1 MRLATRTALPR
12 VEEECRG
19 LAPRRAKIRR
29 TPTVIQMEAVECG
42 AASLSILLSHYG
54 RFVPLEE
61 LRVVCGISR
70 DGSTAKNVMDAAHQY
85 GLVGRGRR
93 MELPPLLELDHPVI
107 VFWAFQ
113 HFMVVNGFERRRGQ
127 TVVLINDPASGPRRM
142 PLSEF
147 DQGFTGIVLDL
158 VPGEEFATGG
168 APPKIS
174 EMLLERTSRNGRGL
188 ALALLASIVLVIPG
202 IVAPIFTQY
211 YVDSVYGTPGVLAV
225 LPLLLGLSVCAAGV
239 FILTK
244 VQTHYLRL
252 VEGRSSLV
260 SSGRFLFRL
269 LRLPMGFYL
278 QRRPAEL
285 GRRLSSNRQ
294 VAQTVTR
301 DLVVT
306 VVNLLL
312 IFVYGAALVLQ
323 DAVLGALAIGVALV
337 NLAVLRGVMRRR
349 IDNATA
355 LEAEEGRL
363 AVATLH
369 TISAIETVKSSGTEH
384 ASFSRWSGSL
394 AKAMT
399 ESQRLGVPTALM
411 TVVPPMLATVNSG
424 LVMLVGGLR
433 VTDGAIT
440 VGVLFAFQALLATFT
455 RPLTQLT
462 NQAGTLQEMTA
473 QLHRLRDAEKYEL
486 DPAFATEPEDS
497 DGHVLSGSLR
507 FTQVEFTFGP
517 LLPPLVKDLDLSMEP
532 GMRVALVGAS
542 GSGKS
547 TIAKLAAGLLE
558 PTAGQILFDGSARHE
573 WSRQS
578 MARSVAYVDQTTT
591 LFDGTV
597 RENICFWDNG
607 VRDESVLRA
616 LRDAEIFDAISRR
629 AGGVNAAVSEG
640 GSNFS
645 GGQRQRLELA
655 RALVCDPTLVVLDE
669 ATSALDTATER
680 RVMDNL
686 RRRGCALMIIA
697 HRLSTVRDADVIM
710 VVENGSVV
718 EQGRH
723 EDLMARRGV
732 YYDLVQ
738 SESAAKTE
746 QTP

>member
-1 MRLATRTALPR
+1 MPTRLRSTPPR
-12 VEEECRG
+12 VEQECRG
-19 LAPRRAKIRR
+19 LVGRRATTRR

-42 AASLSILLSHYG
+42 AASLSILLAHYG

-61 LRVVCGISR
+61 LRVACGISR
-70 DGSTAKNVMDAAHQY
+70 DGSTAKNVMDAARQY
-85 GLVGRGRR
+85 GLAGKGRR
-93 MELPPLLELDHPVI
+93 MELPPLLAIDHPVI

-113 HFMVVNGFERRRGQ
+113 HFMVVNGFERRGGQ
-127 TVVLINDPASGPRRM
+127 TMVLLNDPASGPRRM
-142 PLSEF
+142 PLTEF

-158 VPGEEFATGG
+158 VPGDDFITGG
-168 APPKIS
+168 APPKVVS
-174 EMLLERTSRNGRGL
+174 MLRERTSKTGRGL

-202 IVAPIFTQY
+202 IVSPISTQY
-211 YVDSVYGTPGVLAV
+211 FIDSAYGKPGWLSV
-225 LPLLLGLSVCAAGV
+225 LPLIGGLAVCAAGV
-239 FILTK
+239 LILTS

-252 VEGRSSLV
+252 VEARTALV
-260 SSGRFLFRL
+260 SSGRFLYRL
-269 LRLPMGFYL
+269 LRLPIGFYL
-278 QRRPAEL
+278 QRRAGEL

-306 VVNLLL
+306 CVNLLL
-312 IFVYGAALVLQ
+312 IVVYGAALLFQ
-323 DAVLGALAIGVALV
+323 DLLLGSLAIAVALI
-337 NLAVLRGVMRRR
+337 NLAVLRAVMRRR

-384 ASFSRWSGSL
+384 ASFARWSGSL

-399 ESQRLGVPTALM
+399 EGQKLGMPTALI

-462 NQAGTLQEMTA
+462 NQAGALQEMQA
-473 QLHRLRDAEKYEL
+473 QLHRLRDAERYEL
-486 DPAFATEPEDS
+486 DPAFALEPDDT
-497 DGHVLSGSLR
+497 DGHVLSGSLE
-507 FTQVEFTFGP
+507 FAKVDFTFGP
-517 LLPPLVKDLDLSMEP
+517 LLAPLVVGLDLSLEP

-558 PTAGQILFDGSARHE
+558 PSDGLILFDGLPRHR

-578 MARSVAYVDQTTT
+578 MARSVSYVDQTTT
-591 LFDGTV
+591 LFEGTV
-597 RENICFWDNG
+597 RENICFWDSE

-616 LRDAEIFDAISRR
+616 LRDAEVFDVISRR
-629 AGGVNAAVSEG
+629 AGGINAAVAEG
-640 GSNFS
+640 GTNFS

-655 RALVCDPTLVVLDE
+655 RALVSDPTLVVLDE

-710 VVENGSVV
+710 IVENGRVV

-723 EDLMARRGV
+723 EDLMLLGGA
-732 YYDLVQ
+732 YHQLVQ
-738 SESAAKTE
+738 SESTTKTE
-746 QTP
+746 QSA

>member
-1 MRLATRTALPR
+1 M
-12 VEEECRG
+12 
-19 LAPRRAKIRR
+19 APRRAKTRR

-70 DGSTAKNVMDAAHQY
+70 DGSTAKNVMDAAGQY
-85 GLVGRGRR
+85 GLVGKGRR
-93 MELPPLLELDHPVI
+93 MELPGLLEIDHPVI

-113 HFMVVNGFERRRGQ
+113 HFMVVNGVERRRGH
-127 TVVLINDPASGPRRM
+127 TVVLLNDPASGPRRM
-142 PLSEF
+142 SLSEF

-158 VPGEEFATGG
+158 QPGPEFTAGG

-174 EMLLERTSRNGRGL
+174 EMLYERTSRNGRGL
-188 ALALLASIVLVIPG
+188 ALALLASVVLVIPG

-211 YVDSVYGTPGVLAV
+211 FVDSVYGRPGVLAV
-225 LPLLLGLSVCAAGV
+225 LPLLIGLAVCALGV
-239 FILTK
+239 YILTK

-260 SSGRFLFRL
+260 SSGRFLYRL

-285 GRRLSSNRQ
+285 GRRLNSNRQ

-306 VVNLLL
+306 AVNLLL
-312 IFVYGAALVLQ
+312 IVVYGAALLLQ
-323 DAVLGALAIGVALV
+323 DVVLGVLAIAVAMV
-337 NLAVLRGVMRRR
+337 NLAVLRAVMRRR

-384 ASFSRWSGSL
+384 ASFARWSGSL

-399 ESQRLGVPTALM
+399 ESQRLGIPTALM

-462 NQAGTLQEMTA
+462 NQAGTLQEMSA

-486 DPAFATEPEDS
+486 DPAFALEARDR
-497 DGHVLSGSLR
+497 DGRILSGALEFR
-507 FTQVEFTFGP
+507 AVDFTFGP
-517 LLPPLVKDLDLSMEP
+517 LLPPLVRGLDLAMEP

-558 PTAGQILFDGSARHE
+558 PTQGAILFDGRTRHD

-591 LFDGTV
+591 LFNGTV
-597 RENICFWDNG
+597 RENICFWDNE

-629 AGGVNAAVSEG
+629 AGGVNAQVSEG

-655 RALVCDPTLVVLDE
+655 RALVCDPALVVLDE

-697 HRLSTVRDADVIM
+697 HRLSTVRDADVIL
-710 VVENGSVV
+710 VLEDGRVV

-723 EDLMARRGV
+723 EDLMARGGV
-732 YYDLVQ
+732 YGDLVV
-738 SESAAKTE
+738 SESSTIKTE
-746 QTP
+746 QG